1 MSFAA
6 RTRDLSPA
14 TLGAILF
21 GFSFLVWLPS
31 VANGFVWDDVN
42 NLVSSDRLM
51 KLRAFFEVFLHD
63 AMWSAEREQASIG
76 TYRPIA
82 LASFV
87 IDFQLFG
94 RKAGGFHLTSVIWH
108 SLAALVLFRA
118 FLKFASPVAAFA
130 LAALWAAHPAGAEAT
145 AWINGRSE
153 VFAVLFGAGALACA
167 GVPRL
172 TPLRWMGT
180 ALCLLGAL
188 LSKEAGLV
196 FVPVVVWLSMES
208 TGRASRGWPFLIL
221 VVGLAAA
228 WFFKEIRLVPLA
240 VVLWLGTEAALGRQ
254 AWPWQRF
261 LLMTAASG
269 VAMGVYLLMRKNAL
283 EGGVAPGV
291 AYSPEAAAALAPVWG
306 RSFLTTLLPLDRS
319 LQHLSLWLQALDDT
333 DRHLYL
339 AGSVALGGAVV
350 GFWVTE
356 RRIAAV
362 GLLWWMI
369 SLLPVALIAP
379 KSWPG
384 YYRWLVIGMP
394 GLLLFFYHGFRG
406 LVPHRLA
413 LGVASVALL
422 GAVFLT
428 QRAIPVWRTGGS
440 LFKTMMDEHPE
451 IDYGYVGYGA
461 WLIEVGRDAEA
472 EEVLRKGLTLDYA
485 RPDMWL
491 FLARA
496 ISSQNR
502 CDEAVEAAENKVA
515 GRIPAHV
522 AYSLARCYEVNRL
535 WDQAVVAYGKCA
547 DYVPICKDRLPI
559 AVEWA
564 AKTKAAAPSVAPATQ
579 APASEAPASEAPASE
594 APASEAPASEAP
606 ASEAPASEAPASGQE

>member
-1 MSFAA
+1 MSFKS
-6 RTRDLSPA
+6 RDLSPA

-21 GFSFLVWLPS
+21 GFTFVVWLPS

-51 KLRAFFEVFLHD
+51 QWRSFIDVFFHD
-63 AMWSAEREQASIG
+63 AMWSAEREQAAVG

-87 IDFQLFG
+87 LDFQLYG
-94 RKAGGFHLTSVIWH
+94 RKAAGFHLSSVVWQ

-130 LAALWAAHPAGAEAT
+130 MAALWAAHPACAEAT

-153 VFAVLFGAGALACA
+153 VFAVLFGAGALACV

-172 TPLRWMGT
+172 TPLRWLGA

-196 FVPVVVWLSMES
+196 FVPVVVWLAGEAD
-208 TGRASRGWPFLIL
+208 GRASR
-221 VVGLAAA
+221 
-228 WFFKEIRLVPLA
+228 K
-240 VVLWLGTEAALGRQ
+240 
-254 AWPWQRF
+254 WPWQRIHWPVVV
-261 LLMTAASG
+261 AAV
-269 VAMGVYLLMRKNAL
+269 VAMGVYILMRKNAL
-283 EGGVAPGV
+283 SGGVAPGV

-306 RSFLTTLLPLDRS
+306 RSFLTSLMPLDRS
-319 LQHLSLWLQALDDT
+319 LQHLSLWLQGLTDLD
-333 DRHLYL
+333 RSLYL
-339 AGSVALGGAVV
+339 AGAITLCVAVL
-350 GFWVTE
+350 GFWLAG
-356 RRIAAV
+356 RRIASV

-384 YYRWLVIGMP
+384 YYRWLVIGLP

-413 LGVASVALL
+413 IGTSCLALV
-422 GAVFLT
+422 GAVVLT

-502 CDEAVEAAENKVA
+502 CDEAVEAAEGKVA

-522 AYSLARCYEVNRL
+522 AYSLARCYEVNGL

-547 DYVPICKDRLPI
+547 DYVKICADRQPI

-564 AKTKAAAPSVAPATQ
+564 AKTKKAPESGAPESGAPESGAPESAAPGTAAPAT
-579 APASEAPASEAPASE
+579 AADKNPGPASAGPSVGE
-594 APASEAPASEAP
+594 
-606 ASEAPASEAPASGQE
+606 